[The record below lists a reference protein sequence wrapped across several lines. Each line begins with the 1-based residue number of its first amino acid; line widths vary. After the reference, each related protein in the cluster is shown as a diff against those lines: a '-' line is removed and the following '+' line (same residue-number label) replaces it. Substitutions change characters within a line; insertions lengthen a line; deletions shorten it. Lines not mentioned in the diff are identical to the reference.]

1 MAISYIKFWKLLLDK
16 KLKKTDLLSLADIS
30 TTTLAKLSK
39 DQPVSM
45 EVMDRICSAL
55 SCDIGD
61 VMEIVPTTKRTCR
74 YGAQRNSGQVERL
87 FSETFHIQYRIWPET
102 RDSITPCLF
111 CIRGVVQTKG
121 S

>member
-1 MAISYIKFWKLLLDK
+1 MLIMPMEVGLMAISYIKLWKLLLDK

-45 EVMDRICSAL
+45 EVMSRICSAL

-61 VMEIVPTTKRTCR
+61 VMEIVPNQKE
-74 YGAQRNSGQVERL
+74 Q
-87 FSETFHIQYRIWPET
+87 
-102 RDSITPCLF
+102 
-111 CIRGVVQTKG
+111 
-121 S
+121 

>member
-1 MAISYIKFWKLLLDK
+1 MAISYIKLWKLLLDK

-45 EVMDRICSAL
+45 EVMGRICKAF

-61 VMEIVPTTKRTCR
+61 VMEMIPD
-74 YGAQRNSGQVERL
+74 GE
-87 FSETFHIQYRIWPET
+87 PEE
-102 RDSITPCLF
+102 
-111 CIRGVVQTKG
+111 
-121 S
+121 